1 MYFKFYLVEQYLVIF
16 SDPWIAW
23 KCVAYFSN
31 TRGFFTYLLVMVS
44 NLISLCYIIS
54 LKFSEIKKMTQYG
67 LYCLMFC
74 VLFERMYSFCSCVK
88 LLYNCQVKLI
98 AILKFSI
105 SLLILFC
112 LLVQSLI
119 EKRLWTSLTVIM
131 DFVISP
137 FSLFC
142 QFLLHLF

>member
-1 MYFKFYLVEQYLVIF
+1 
-16 SDPWIAW
+16 
-23 KCVAYFSN
+23 
-31 TRGFFTYLLVMVS
+31 MVS

-74 VLFERMYSFCSCVK
+74 VLFKRMYSFCSCVK
-88 LLYNCQVKLI
+88 LLSNCQVKLI

-137 FSLFC
+137 F
-142 QFLLHLF
+142 FLSVFASFILKVSY